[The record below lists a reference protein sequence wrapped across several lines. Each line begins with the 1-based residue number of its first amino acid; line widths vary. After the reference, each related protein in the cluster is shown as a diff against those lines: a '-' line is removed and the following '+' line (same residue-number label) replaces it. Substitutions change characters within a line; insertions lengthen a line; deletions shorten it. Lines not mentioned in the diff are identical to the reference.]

1 MDKATFRRR
10 IYIEIMLKDILHH
23 AKKGYMELAKERKD
37 WLYGALHYMY
47 ITKEITKET
56 KDRINHLATI
66 ILTTYKV
73 FE

>member
-1 MDKATFRRR
+1 MDKATFKRR
-10 IYIEIMLKDILHH
+10 IYIEMMLKDILYY
-23 AKKGYMELAKERKD
+23 AKRGCMELAEVNKNLLR
-37 WLYGALHYMY
+37 GALHYMY

-56 KDRINHLATI
+56 KDRVNHLATI